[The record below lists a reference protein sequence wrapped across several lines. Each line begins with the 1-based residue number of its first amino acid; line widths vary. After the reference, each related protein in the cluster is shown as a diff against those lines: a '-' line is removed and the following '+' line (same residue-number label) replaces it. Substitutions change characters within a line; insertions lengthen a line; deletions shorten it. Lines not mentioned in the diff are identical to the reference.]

1 MEVVEPM
8 QDPSTA
14 WVSAQAKRAAAKSL
28 DPFLG
33 IRRRAQGGV
42 AAAPF
47 VPSATSDA
55 ARLSELEKGPVEQLR
70 QVAEQELSKTK
81 AAFKEAKGLA
91 WTAYLS
97 LPLLVLSKITADRRW
112 SPIAQLIEDSEK
124 SLAAGD
130 QADSEPEKR
139 RSYAAA
145 WSSARIAQGAILR
158 EAGEGKT
165 GVTAILKQEARVA
178 GVDPEEVTDAA
189 RQAGKKVTEAAE
201 GLGSLLKWTVVGIG
215 LYGGVK
221 LLGGLRG

>member
-1 MEVVEPM
+1 MVEPM
-8 QDPSTA
+8 QDSSTA
-14 WVSAQAKRAAAKSL
+14 WVSTQAKRAAAKS
-28 DPFLG
+28 PEPSLG
-33 IRRRAQGGV
+33 TRRRAQGGA

-47 VPSATSDA
+47 VPASATSDS
-55 ARLSELEKGPVEQLR
+55 ARLTELEKGPVEQLR
-70 QVAEQELSKTK
+70 QAAEQELNRTK
-81 AAFKEAKGLA
+81 AAFQEAKGLA

-130 QADSEPEKR
+130 QAASEPEKR

-178 GVDPEEVTDAA
+178 GVDPDQVTDAA
-189 RQAGKKVTEAAE
+189 RQAGKKVTDAAE

>member
-1 MEVVEPM
+1 ME
-8 QDPSTA
+8 DPSTA
-14 WVSAQAKRAAAKSL
+14 WVRAQAKRAAAKSPE
-28 DPFLG
+28 PFLG
-33 IRRRAQGGV
+33 KGRRAQGGV

-47 VPSATSDA
+47 VPASATSDT
-55 ARLSELEKGPVEQLR
+55 ARLSELEKGPIEQLR
-70 QVAEQELSKTK
+70 QAAEQELNRTK
-81 AAFKEAKGLA
+81 AAFQEAKGLA

-97 LPLLVLSKITADRRW
+97 LPLLVLSKITTDRRW

-124 SLAAGD
+124 RLAAGD
-130 QADSEPEKR
+130 QAASEPEKR

-178 GVDPEEVTDAA
+178 GVDPDQVTDAA
-189 RQAGKKVTEAAE
+189 RQAGKKVSDAAE
-201 GLGSLLKWTVVGIG
+201 GLGSLVKWTVVGIG

>member
-1 MEVVEPM
+1 M

-14 WVSAQAKRAAAKSL
+14 WVTAQAKRAAAKNPE
-28 DPFLG
+28 PFLG
-33 IRRRAQGGV
+33 TRRRAQGGV

-47 VPSATSDA
+47 VPASATSDT
-55 ARLSELEKGPVEQLR
+55 ARQSELEKGPIEQLR
-70 QVAEQELSKTK
+70 QAAEQELTKTK

-112 SPIAQLIEDSEK
+112 SPIAQLIDDSEK

>member
-1 MEVVEPM
+1 M
-8 QDPSTA
+8 
-14 WVSAQAKRAAAKSL
+14 
-28 DPFLG
+28 
-33 IRRRAQGGV
+33 
-42 AAAPF
+42 PF
-47 VPSATSDA
+47 VFVSVASDT
-55 ARLSELEKGPVEQLR
+55 ARLSELEKGSVEQLH
-70 QVAEQELSKTK
+70 QAADQELSRTK

-130 QADSEPEKR
+130 QADGEPEKR

-178 GVDPEEVTDAA
+178 GIDPEEVTDAA

-201 GLGSLLKWTVVGIG
+201 GLGSLLKWTLVGIG

>member
-1 MEVVEPM
+1 M

-14 WVSAQAKRAAAKSL
+14 WVSAQAKRAAAKSPE
-28 DPFLG
+28 PFLWT
-33 IRRRAQGGV
+33 RRRAQGGV

-47 VPSATSDA
+47 VPASATSDT
-55 ARLSELEKGPVEQLR
+55 ARLSELEKGPIEPLR
-70 QVAEQELSKTK
+70 QAAEQELNRTK

-97 LPLLVLSKITADRRW
+97 LPLLVLSKITTDRRW
-112 SPIAQLIEDSEK
+112 SPIAQLIDDSEK

-178 GVDPEEVTDAA
+178 GVDPEEVTDTA

-221 LLGGLRG
+221 LLRGLRG